1 MMKERVSPASD
12 PLSTAVQAQACGHYG
27 ADANVSPA
35 RASRLPTAPAAIPHG
50 GGVED
55 IVLQIA
61 GPDGGKTPLKVRL
74 SDDVATLRALITQ
87 MYVKCVAGKD
97 KSPAES
103 RSHARSPFLQVRCRR
118 LDNADRQARRPAKLQ

>member
-1 MMKERVSPASD
+1 M
-12 PLSTAVQAQACGHYG
+12 
-27 ADANVSPA
+27 
-35 RASRLPTAPAAIPHG
+35 
-50 GGVED
+50 ED

-87 MYVKCVAGKD
+87 MYVKCVADKD